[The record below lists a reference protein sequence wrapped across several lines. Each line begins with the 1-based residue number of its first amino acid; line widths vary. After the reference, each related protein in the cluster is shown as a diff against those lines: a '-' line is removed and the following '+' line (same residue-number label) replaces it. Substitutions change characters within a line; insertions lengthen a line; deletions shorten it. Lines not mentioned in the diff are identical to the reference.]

1 MSAGRGGSDGG
12 ADEAEYDGA
21 AGSSCDEET
30 GGGGRGGR
38 SSTKAVGSEGSAASL
53 DDGMDVSLDFFPWVF
68 EFAGEPD
75 FRIPVGA
82 A

>member
-12 ADEAEYDGA
+12 V
-21 AGSSCDEET
+21 EET

-38 SSTKAVGSEGSAASL
+38 SSTGAIGSEDNAAPL
-53 DDGMDVSLDFFPWVF
+53 DDGMDVSLDCFPWVF

-75 FRIPVGA
+75 FGIAVGA